1 MFGFVIISNLFFI
14 TIKSD
19 RNMQFFL
26 SFCSVLPIRSSP
38 NVIAVAAAA
47 ASHDSCAQAFR
58 IQLFSVKTVLLR
70 FYVMLLCFF
79 FRFYLALFLCFDFL
93 IFFRAV
99 KIGNARMKKRE
110 EKKE

>member
-47 ASHDSCAQAFR
+47 ASHDSCAQPFR

-79 FRFYLALFLCFDFL
+79 FASIWRYFCVLIFLF
-93 IFFRAV
+93 FFRAV